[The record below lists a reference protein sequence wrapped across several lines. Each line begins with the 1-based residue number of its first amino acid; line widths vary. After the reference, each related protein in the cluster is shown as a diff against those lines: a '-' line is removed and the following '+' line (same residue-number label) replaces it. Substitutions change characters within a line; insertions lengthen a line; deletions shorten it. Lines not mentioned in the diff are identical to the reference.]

1 MKSISTFSIQKLFG
15 LYDYK
20 IAFQDNDL
28 ILIGENGSGKTTIMN
43 VLFYFLT
50 KQWEELVSINFNS
63 ISIKFI
69 GHAKLLTVTR
79 KEIEEFLS
87 FRHGRLYLFSEN
99 QHVQKMSQNLNMISG
114 VLTKIFEDS
123 FILYLPTFRRIEN
136 KRQLSEKK
144 TDGLPHLEYNSEE
157 KNYKM
162 LKEFGMDDVHMQN
175 MIYSSRLKD
184 KYVKSLNRLN
194 KQYLNDILVG
204 SYEIDSNILLDFS
217 RDKLVYAV
225 DSIDEHL
232 LSKSNKEKLKSVFNQ
247 IANKESVETTDR
259 EKILSHYLFLLL
271 NSQVEIQKQRIN
283 MSLFV
288 SRCNKYL
295 HGKHLVFDEKLLSY
309 KLINEDG
316 KELQLDALSSGE
328 KQIVSIFSYLCL
340 SSNTSVFVMIDEPE
354 LSLSVDWQRTILE
367 DIKECP
373 SCKGLFAVTHSPFV
387 ICDTLREYAR
397 GMGEFKKS

>member
-1 MKSISTFSIQKLFG
+1 M
-15 LYDYK
+15 
-20 IAFQDNDL
+20 
-28 ILIGENGSGKTTIMN
+28 
-43 VLFYFLT
+43 
-50 KQWEELVSINFNS
+50 
-63 ISIKFI
+63 
-69 GHAKLLTVTR
+69 
-79 KEIEEFLS
+79 
-87 FRHGRLYLFSEN
+87 
-99 QHVQKMSQNLNMISG
+99 
-114 VLTKIFEDS
+114 
-123 FILYLPTFRRIEN
+123 
-136 KRQLSEKK
+136 
-144 TDGLPHLEYNSEE
+144 
-157 KNYKM
+157 
-162 LKEFGMDDVHMQN
+162 
-175 MIYSSRLKD
+175 
-184 KYVKSLNRLN
+184 
-194 KQYLNDILVG
+194 
-204 SYEIDSNILLDFS
+204 
-217 RDKLVYAV
+217 YAV

-247 IANKESVETTDR
+247 IANKESVETSDR

-271 NSQVEIQKQRIN
+271 NSQVDIQKQRIN

-309 KLINEDG
+309 ILINEDG

>member
-1 MKSISTFSIQKLFG
+1 
-15 LYDYK
+15 
-20 IAFQDNDL
+20 
-28 ILIGENGSGKTTIMN
+28 
-43 VLFYFLT
+43 
-50 KQWEELVSINFNS
+50 
-63 ISIKFI
+63 
-69 GHAKLLTVTR
+69 
-79 KEIEEFLS
+79 
-87 FRHGRLYLFSEN
+87 
-99 QHVQKMSQNLNMISG
+99 MSQNLNMISG

-136 KRQLSEKK
+136 KRQLSEKI
-144 TDGLPHLEYNSEE
+144 TDGLPHFEDSSEE

-175 MIYSSRLKD
+175 MVYSNRLKD

-194 KQYLNDILVG
+194 KQYLNDILEG
-204 SYEIDSNILLDFS
+204 SYEKDGTILLNYS

-225 DSIDEHL
+225 DSIDVHL
-232 LSKSNKEKLKSVFNQ
+232 LPKSNKERLKRVFNQ
-247 IANKESVETTDR
+247 IANKESEESTDR
-259 EKILSHYLFLLL
+259 EKILSHYLLLL
-271 NSQVEIQKQRIN
+271 LTSQIDIQKQRID

-295 HGKHLVFDEKLLSY
+295 HGKHLVFDENLLSY

-316 KELQLDALSSGE
+316 KELQLDSLSSGE

-340 SSNTSVFVMIDEPE
+340 SSNTNVFLMIDEPE

-387 ICDTLREYAR
+387 ICDTLRKYAR

>member
-1 MKSISTFSIQKLFG
+1 M
-15 LYDYK
+15 
-20 IAFQDNDL
+20 
-28 ILIGENGSGKTTIMN
+28 
-43 VLFYFLT
+43 V
-50 KQWEELVSINFNS
+50 
-63 ISIKFI
+63 
-69 GHAKLLTVTR
+69 
-79 KEIEEFLS
+79 
-87 FRHGRLYLFSEN
+87 
-99 QHVQKMSQNLNMISG
+99 
-114 VLTKIFEDS
+114 
-123 FILYLPTFRRIEN
+123 
-136 KRQLSEKK
+136 
-144 TDGLPHLEYNSEE
+144 
-157 KNYKM
+157 
-162 LKEFGMDDVHMQN
+162 
-175 MIYSSRLKD
+175 YSNRLKD

-194 KQYLNDILVG
+194 KQYLNDILEG
-204 SYEIDSNILLDFS
+204 SYEKDGTILLNYS

-225 DSIDEHL
+225 DSIDVHL
-232 LSKSNKEKLKSVFNQ
+232 LPKSNRERLKHVFNQ
-247 IANKESVETTDR
+247 IANKESEESTDR
-259 EKILSHYLFLLL
+259 EKILSHYLLLL
-271 NSQVEIQKQRIN
+271 LTSQIDIQKQRIY

-295 HGKHLVFDEKLLSY
+295 HGKHLVFDENLLSY

-340 SSNTSVFVMIDEPE
+340 SSNTNVFLMIDEPK